1 MAEQVFFDAL
11 ATYSVPSTSTEVDK
25 YKALLH
31 QFINEDIQLDTDGEI
46 TVSTDPLEDFDDLA
60 MLRFGVYN
68 TRGKVTVI
76 VSGGAHTPSER
87 LAHLIDLFDVFKGA
101 EFDVP
106 FKTPKGTIVFVAD
119 GCTLSHPVKTFI
131 NCGPCSSITLESI
144 TFTEN
149 AKLITVGANEDGT
162 LGAGI
167 NQKQTNEPGKLI
179 TIPNVWNDFIQRAK
193 LQGVTIKNMS
203 VNLTRYVLFPNPL
216 KVPLTSS
223 FREMAN
229 PKILAAMKSATAMFV
244 VSRPPAEYGLR
255 ANEGNSI
262 VDIQLFSNFEKNEDY
277 QRGLV
282 KLEEYIVSAQIKGL
296 EPKYYVSAA
305 IPLMIAHCMGAEYL
319 PGVFGFSPTDKYA
332 KQTLACLTPESAS
345 KVFDAIEKLDYFTPG
360 YDPLAYLEAF
370 I

>member
-1 MAEQVFFDAL
+1 MAEQVFIDAL
-11 ATYSVPSTSTEVDK
+11 ATYSVAPSTEVDK
-25 YKALLH
+25 YKALL
-31 QFINEDIQLDTDGEI
+31 QKFINEDIQLDADGHVGV
-46 TVSTDPLEDFDDLA
+46 VSDPLEEFDDLA

-68 TRGKVTVI
+68 TRGHVTVI
-76 VSGGAHTPSER
+76 ISGGVHTPSER

-101 EFDVP
+101 EFNVP
-106 FKTPKGTIVFVAD
+106 FNTPKGTILFVAD
-119 GCTLSHPVKTFI
+119 GCKIPYPFKVFV
-131 NCGPCSSITLESI
+131 NCGPCSSITLASI
-144 TFTEN
+144 TFIEN

-162 LGAGI
+162 LGPGI
-167 NQKQTNEPGKLI
+167 NQKQTDEPGKLI
-179 TIPNVWNDFIQRAK
+179 TIPNVWNEFIQRAK
-193 LQGVTIKNMS
+193 TQGVTVKNMS

-229 PKILAAMKSATAMFV
+229 PKILAYMKSSTGMFV

-282 KLEEYIVSAQIKGL
+282 KLQEYIDSAKSKNL
-296 EPKYYVSAA
+296 TPVYYQSAA
-305 IPLMIAHCMGAEYL
+305 IPIMIAHCMGGEYL
-319 PGVFGFSPTDKYA
+319 PGVFGFNPTDKHA
-332 KQTLACLTPESAS
+332 KQTLACLTPESAK